1 MDWSVQQIA
10 KLAGTTGRTLRH
22 YDDIGLLRPS
32 RTGNNGYRYYGQE
45 SLVRLQRILLL
56 RDLGLGLPAIAD
68 VLGNEADA
76 EHALG
81 RHLAWLLQEQDRL
94 GRQIASVRHTIEAL
108 QTGGKIMAEEMF
120 DGFDHTKYQ
129 EEVQQRWGKDAYAK
143 SDAWWRSM
151 GAGEKAAW
159 TEQSRQLGADWTAA
173 AASGV
178 PADSAQAQDLARRH
192 VEWLRGIPGTPA
204 SPAAGGSS
212 AAAWRHQGVR
222 DGARRD
228 VRGRSQVRRQLR
240 RCRRRRL
247 RPGRAENLCRERAL
261 AGPARPRPSPGADG
275 ANPGPTPGP
284 GPGTKL
290 VR

>member
-32 RTGNNGYRYYGQE
+32 RTGSNGYRYYGQE

-56 RDLGLGLPAIAD
+56 RDLGLGLPAIAE
-68 VLGNEADA
+68 VLSDEADA

-81 RHLAWLLQEQDRL
+81 RHLALLLQEEDRL

-143 SDAWWRSM
+143 SDTWWRGM
-151 GAGEKAAW
+151 GAEEKAAW
-159 TEQSRQLGADWTAA
+159 TEQSRQLGADWAA
-173 AASGV
+173 AAESGV
-178 PADSAQAQDLARRH
+178 PAASAEAQNLARRH

-204 SPAAGGSS
+204 ASAAAGGPAAGNNAGAPDIRGYVTGLGEMYVADPRF
-212 AAAWRHQGVR
+212 AANYG
-222 DGARRD
+222 
-228 VRGRSQVRRQLR
+228 
-240 RCRRRRL
+240 
-247 RPGRAENLCRERAL
+247 
-261 AGPARPRPSPGADG
+261 GADG
-275 ANPGPTPGP
+275 AAF
-284 GPGTKL
+284 
-290 VR
+290 VRDALKIYAETEL

>member
-68 VLGNEADA
+68 VLANEADA
-76 EHALG
+76 ERALG

-94 GRQIASVRHTIEAL
+94 GRQVASVRHTIEAL
-108 QTGGKIMAEEMF
+108 QTGGTIMAEEMF
-120 DGFDHTKYQ
+120 DGFDHTQYR
-129 EEVQQRWGKDAYAK
+129 EEIEQRWGKDAYAT
-143 SDAWWRSM
+143 SDVWWRGM

-178 PADSAQAQDLARRH
+178 TADSAQAQDLARRH
-192 VEWLRGIPGTPA
+192 VEWLKGIPGTPA
-204 SPAAGGSS
+204 ASPAAAGTNAG
-212 AAAWRHQGVR
+212 
-222 DGARRD
+222 
-228 VRGRSQVRRQLR
+228 
-240 RCRRRRL
+240 
-247 RPGRAENLCRERAL
+247 RERSCGNA
-261 AGPARPRPSPGADG
+261 ARPDIKGYVTGLGEMYVADPRFAANYGGADG
-275 ANPGPTPGP
+275 AAF
-284 GPGTKL
+284 
-290 VR
+290 VRDALRIYAETEL